1 MSDDLTKEELRA
13 QTERGSRLDTEKQ
26 KQDENTLS
34 NAILAELDN
43 IDSGEKAKTLSVRD
57 GNLAA
62 ILYAL
67 EERDE
72 MAEIGT
78 QLQKEL
84 GRPLDSD
91 AVTRSAV
98 LAMAARIGLQEAAPE
113 VVEAA
118 KEAQKERVSQQF

>member
-26 KQDENTLS
+26 KQDEDTLS

-57 GNLAA
+57 GNLAV

-118 KEAQKERVSQQF
+118 KEAQKERVSQRF